1 MTYSMTA
8 YAQARRLTN
17 YGELSCELR
26 AVNHRYLEIQPRM
39 PEELRVLE
47 QSIRDQIADKIHRG
61 RVDVFVRLSSSAP
74 DSGTGQLEEQV
85 VKNLAKIASTVQK
98 LLPAVEPLRVSDI
111 LRWPGVLVAESID
124 IKVMQS
130 EMQQLID
137 QALNE
142 LLEARAREGEK
153 LAALIEKRLV
163 GVSEQISLV
172 SKALPDIDKEY
183 RARLEDRLSE
193 IQDLD
198 PSRREQ
204 EVVLF
209 LQKLDVAEE
218 LDRLEIH
225 VSEVRSALLDEG
237 AVGRRLDFLM
247 QELNR
252 EANTLGSKSQDSRM
266 TQASIELKV
275 LIEQMREQVQ
285 NLE

>member
-1 MTYSMTA
+1 MTNSMTA
-8 YAQARRLTN
+8 YAQAKRLTDH
-17 YGELSCELR
+17 GELSCELR
-26 AVNHRYLEIQPRM
+26 AVNHRYLEVQPRM

-47 QSIRDQIADKIHRG
+47 QSIRDQIASKIHRG
-61 RVDVFVRLSSSAP
+61 RVDVFVRLSSCGPASDA
-74 DSGTGQLEEQV
+74 GQLEERV
-85 VKNLAKIASTVQK
+85 VKDLAKIASKVQK
-98 LLPAVEPLRVSDI
+98 LLPTVEPLRVSDI
-111 LRWPGVLVAESID
+111 LRWPGVLVAESMD
-124 IKVMQS
+124 IKVMQV

-142 LLEARAREGEK
+142 LLEARAREGAK

-163 GVSEQISLV
+163 GIEDQISLV
-172 SKALPDIDKEY
+172 SKALPDIEKEY

-218 LDRLEIH
+218 LDRLEVH